1 MLSKVRDII
10 QAHGVSGL
18 ASKTIAYA
26 YREGVRPFLPTRE
39 PVRYAGIRICHD
51 VKWGDRIV
59 PKSWV
64 PGDALAGNQPNYEGT
79 LVAGLKET
87 IKSGDRVVIV
97 GGGVGVTAT
106 VAALRTGPSGTVE
119 CFEGGKQQVRFVRQT
134 AARNGV
140 DNVSVHH
147 AIVANAIAVFGSDLG
162 TILPPSQLPACNV
175 LQLDCEGAEAEILRE
190 LTIQPRVILVETHGV
205 YGAPTDL
212 VASLLLKRSYT
223 VSHRGEAVPGDDLC
237 KKKRHPGAS
246 RKQLRFAA
254 MIAGFSA

>member
-26 YREGVRPFLPTRE
+26 YREGVRPFIPTRE

-87 IKSGDRVVIV
+87 TKSGDKVVIV
-97 GGGVGVTAT
+97 GGGVGVTVT

-119 CFEGGKQQVRFVRQT
+119 CFEGSKQHVRFVRQT
-134 AARNGV
+134 AARNNV
-140 DNVSVHH
+140 NNVSVHH
-147 AIVANAIAVFGSDLG
+147 AVVAKSIAVYGSDSDLG
-162 TILPPSQLPACNV
+162 TILTPSQLPECNV
-175 LQLDCEGAEAEILRE
+175 LQLDCEGAEVEILRE
-190 LTIQPRVILVETHGV
+190 LTIRPRVILVETHGV

-212 VASLLLKRSYT
+212 VASLLWKRGYI
-223 VSHRGEAVPGDDLC
+223 VSHRGEAEPGDHC
-237 KKKRHPGAS
+237 KKHDIQVLLGINPVWHARLSIP
-246 RKQLRFAA
+246 
-254 MIAGFSA
+254 